1 MGDMTNRDH
10 WNQDDY
16 WKSLERSFNKTFI
29 KSARA
34 GDHPERL
41 PLMDEEPDDP
51 ATPNGDH

>member
-29 KSARA
+29 KSVRA